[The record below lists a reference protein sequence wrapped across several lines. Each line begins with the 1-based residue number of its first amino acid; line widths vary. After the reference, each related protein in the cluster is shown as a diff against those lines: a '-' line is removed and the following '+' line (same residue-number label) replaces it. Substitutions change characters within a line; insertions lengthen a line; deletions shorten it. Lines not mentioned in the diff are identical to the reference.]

1 MKKMY
6 NNTFPQQKI
15 KIKKL
20 YLNFFKNILKII
32 FFNYLKKDF
41 Y

>member
-6 NNTFPQQKI
+6 YNTFPQQKI

-32 FFNYLKKDF
+32 FFDDLKKEF
-41 Y
+41 